1 MQYPLI
7 SEYMAAIRDAHDN
20 LEQLSHLVPV
30 MDKYGEPYRSGGAFA
45 VVFKM
50 QDEQTGKCY
59 ALKCFTEEQEGRA
72 EAYRQ
77 IAEELEFVDSPYVTS
92 VKYLENELFVDSS
105 CGDDEFPV
113 LLMDWVE
120 GDTMEAYIAAYH
132 GDSHAMSM
140 LCYRFCKLAAW
151 LRSQPFAHG
160 DIKPDNIMVRP
171 DGTLT
176 LVDYD
181 GMFVPAMKGQKSPTI
196 GTKDFSHP
204 LRTIDDFDETID
216 DFALASIALSL
227 KAISLDASLL
237 EQYGAPDRLL
247 FSATDYLNLSTSK
260 AFAALQSLLAD
271 EEMQTLLSMFL
282 LANAKKYLSM
292 CSFRL
297 FSVQKPKEEEVWSTE
312 VTKEDLEN
320 AVEDESAVK
329 YSKDWKRLL
338 RAPTELRGEYAI
350 REGVKAIGDNAFYNC
365 NKLMK
370 KTILIVCL
378 GLVSLGLQAQ
388 SISLAGE
395 WNVELGKSGSAFA
408 KSKRASQGEVK
419 RAILPGTIDTNHL
432 GFAPKDTMETTHLTR
447 LYAYK
452 GAARYSRTINIPKD
466 WKKKPV
472 ELFLERT
479 RPTWVYVDGEL
490 VDSCNFISTPQRYL
504 LPKKVKPGKHLLE
517 IVVDNGRGVP
527 DQVYGSSH
535 AYTEDTQTN
544 WNGIIGE
551 IRLEVKSE
559 ERRVKKQRSE
569 SEGKANSNVLPDFA
583 KDFHIEGA
591 HFYANGHRIFLR
603 GKHDAAVWPLTGHVE
618 MSVEGWMKYLGTCKE
633 YGINHVRFHSWCP
646 PEAAFVAAD
655 SLGIYL
661 QPELPFW
668 GSFDKKDEKLMTF
681 LHQEGVNILRE
692 YGHHPSFRMM
702 ALGNE
707 LWGDIDKMKEFVD
720 DFRKIAPDK
729 YYTFGSN
736 YYLGYQ
742 GIKEGMDYFTTCRIG
757 GEGWGKY
764 NTHTRGSF
772 SFADAYDGGMIN
784 HFHPNSTMN
793 FDEACD
799 KAGIPIIS
807 HETGQF
813 QTYPDYREMKK
824 YTGVLHPYNFEV
836 FRKRLAAAGM
846 LSQADDFHKASGLWS
861 VKLYKADIEMDLRT
875 RNMAGFQLLDIQ
887 DYPGQGSAFVG
898 ILDAFME
905 SKGITTPEEWRQWCS
920 PVVPLLEMKKFSFED
935 GEKIQAKVKVAN
947 YGGSSLKGKKLKW
960 HLAAENGLFCMDD
973 GTFSTKDGEVRKN
986 VGDLMAEDEGVLN
999 IFSYDEGLVDVGEL
1013 NGVFHVQKPTKLLL
1027 TLNIEGTEARNSYE
1041 LWVYPKKALEKKG
1054 VIIAKD
1060 LNQEVVKVLEKG
1072 GKVLWMPTASSHFV
1086 AADDTLSQADNATPY
1101 TVGGLFQ
1108 TDYWNYRMFKTICEN
1123 NKKKVSPGTLGILTD
1138 PEHPIYKGFP
1148 TEMHTNWQWFPVIK
1162 ESHPLVLD
1170 NFAKDYRPIVQVIDN
1185 IERNHKLGL
1194 VMEWKVGAGKLLVC
1208 MSDLEKAAK
1217 YPEGKA
1223 FYQSVIDYMRSAS
1236 FNPSAEITVDEL
1248 KKKLAE
1254 KPRQVSLKEL
1264 NNISQY

>member
-1 MQYPLI
+1 
-7 SEYMAAIRDAHDN
+7 
-20 LEQLSHLVPV
+20 
-30 MDKYGEPYRSGGAFA
+30 
-45 VVFKM
+45 
-50 QDEQTGKCY
+50 
-59 ALKCFTEEQEGRA
+59 
-72 EAYRQ
+72 
-77 IAEELEFVDSPYVTS
+77 
-92 VKYLENELFVDSS
+92 
-105 CGDDEFPV
+105 
-113 LLMDWVE
+113 
-120 GDTMEAYIAAYH
+120 
-132 GDSHAMSM
+132 
-140 LCYRFCKLAAW
+140 
-151 LRSQPFAHG
+151 
-160 DIKPDNIMVRP
+160 
-171 DGTLT
+171 
-176 LVDYD
+176 
-181 GMFVPAMKGQKSPTI
+181 
-196 GTKDFSHP
+196 
-204 LRTIDDFDETID
+204 
-216 DFALASIALSL
+216 
-227 KAISLDASLL
+227 
-237 EQYGAPDRLL
+237 
-247 FSATDYLNLSTSK
+247 
-260 AFAALQSLLAD
+260 
-271 EEMQTLLSMFL
+271 
-282 LANAKKYLSM
+282 
-292 CSFRL
+292 
-297 FSVQKPKEEEVWSTE
+297 
-312 VTKEDLEN
+312 
-320 AVEDESAVK
+320 
-329 YSKDWKRLL
+329 
-338 RAPTELRGEYAI
+338 
-350 REGVKAIGDNAFYNC
+350 
-365 NKLMK
+365 MK
-370 KTILIVCL
+370 KTILIACL

-388 SISLAGE
+388 SISLVGE

-408 KSKRASQGEVK
+408 KNKRASQGEVK
-419 RAILPGTIDTNHL
+419 HAILPGTIDTNHL

-447 LYAYK
+447 LYTYK

-559 ERRVKKQRSE
+559 ERRMK
-569 SEGKANSNVLPDFA
+569 NSNVLPDFA
-583 KDFHIEGA
+583 KDFHIKGT
-591 HFYANGHRIFLR
+591 HFYVNGHRIFLR

-618 MSVEGWMKYLGTCKE
+618 MSVEGWMKYLGICKE

-646 PEAAFVAAD
+646 PEAAFMAAD

-668 GSFDKKDEKLMTF
+668 GSFDKKDERLMAF

-799 KAGIPIIS
+799 KAGIPIVS

-836 FRKRLAAAGM
+836 FRRRLAAAGM

-920 PVVPLLEMKKFSFED
+920 PVVPLLEMKKFCFED

-960 HLAAENGLFCMDD
+960 HLA
-973 GTFSTKDGEVRKN
+973 
-986 VGDLMAEDEGVLN
+986 EDEGVLN

-1013 NGVFHVQKPTKLLL
+1013 NGVFHVQQPTKLLL

-1086 AADDTLSQADNATPY
+1086 AADDTLSQVDNATPY

-1108 TDYWNYRMFKTICEN
+1108 TDYWNYRMFKTICES
-1123 NKKKVSPGTLGILTD
+1123 NKKKISPGTLGILTN
-1138 PEHPIYKGFP
+1138 PEHPIFKGFP

-1170 NFAKDYRPIVQVIDN
+1170 NFSKDYRPIIQVIDN

-1223 FYQSVIDYMRSAS
+1223 FYQSVIDYMRSVD
-1236 FNPSAEITVDEL
+1236 FNPQVEMTASDLL
-1248 KKKLAE
+1248 KTLKE
-1254 KPRQVSLKEL
+1254 EPRKVSLKEL

>member
-1 MQYPLI
+1 
-7 SEYMAAIRDAHDN
+7 
-20 LEQLSHLVPV
+20 
-30 MDKYGEPYRSGGAFA
+30 
-45 VVFKM
+45 
-50 QDEQTGKCY
+50 
-59 ALKCFTEEQEGRA
+59 
-72 EAYRQ
+72 
-77 IAEELEFVDSPYVTS
+77 
-92 VKYLENELFVDSS
+92 
-105 CGDDEFPV
+105 
-113 LLMDWVE
+113 
-120 GDTMEAYIAAYH
+120 
-132 GDSHAMSM
+132 
-140 LCYRFCKLAAW
+140 
-151 LRSQPFAHG
+151 
-160 DIKPDNIMVRP
+160 
-171 DGTLT
+171 
-176 LVDYD
+176 
-181 GMFVPAMKGQKSPTI
+181 
-196 GTKDFSHP
+196 
-204 LRTIDDFDETID
+204 
-216 DFALASIALSL
+216 
-227 KAISLDASLL
+227 
-237 EQYGAPDRLL
+237 
-247 FSATDYLNLSTSK
+247 
-260 AFAALQSLLAD
+260 
-271 EEMQTLLSMFL
+271 
-282 LANAKKYLSM
+282 
-292 CSFRL
+292 
-297 FSVQKPKEEEVWSTE
+297 
-312 VTKEDLEN
+312 
-320 AVEDESAVK
+320 
-329 YSKDWKRLL
+329 
-338 RAPTELRGEYAI
+338 
-350 REGVKAIGDNAFYNC
+350 
-365 NKLMK
+365 MK
-370 KTILIVCL
+370 KSILIACL

-408 KSKRASQGEVK
+408 KSKRASQGEAK

-527 DQVYGSSH
+527 EQVYGSSH

-544 WNGIIGE
+544 WNGIIGRIE
-551 IRLEVKSE
+551 LQLASSTNCKSTEMLAGAISIRSVVPLAGAIPSCSVASPSAL
-559 ERRVKKQRSE
+559 QM
-569 SEGKANSNVLPDFA
+569 PDFA
-583 KDFHIEGA
+583 RDFHIEGA

-668 GSFDKKDEKLMTF
+668 GSFDKKDERLMAF
-681 LHQEGVNILRE
+681 LHQEGENILRE

-707 LWGDIDKMKEFVD
+707 LWGDIDKMKELVD

-799 KAGIPIIS
+799 KAGIPIVS

-836 FRKRLAAAGM
+836 FRRRLTAAGM

-920 PVVPLLEMKKFSFED
+920 PVVPLLEMKKFCFED

-947 YGGSSLKGKKLKW
+947 YGGTSLYGKKLMWKI
-960 HLAAENGLFCMDD
+960 
-973 GTFSTKDGEVRKN
+973 
-986 VGDLMAEDEGVLN
+986 GDAEGVMN
-999 IFSYDEGLVDVGEL
+999 IFTYDEGLIDVGILDEEISADKPAKL
-1013 NGVFHVQKPTKLLL
+1013 NVS
-1027 TLNIEGTEARNSYE
+1027 LNIEGTEARNSYE

-1054 VIIAKD
+1054 IIIARD

-1072 GKVLWMPTASSHFV
+1072 GKVLWMPDS
-1086 AADDTLSQADNATPY
+1086 LPY

-1123 NKKKVSPGTLGILTD
+1123 NKKKVSPGTLGILTN
-1138 PEHPIYKGFP
+1138 PEHPIFKGFP

-1223 FYQSVIDYMRSAS
+1223 FYQSVIDYVRSAD

>member
-1 MQYPLI
+1 
-7 SEYMAAIRDAHDN
+7 
-20 LEQLSHLVPV
+20 
-30 MDKYGEPYRSGGAFA
+30 
-45 VVFKM
+45 
-50 QDEQTGKCY
+50 
-59 ALKCFTEEQEGRA
+59 
-72 EAYRQ
+72 
-77 IAEELEFVDSPYVTS
+77 
-92 VKYLENELFVDSS
+92 
-105 CGDDEFPV
+105 
-113 LLMDWVE
+113 
-120 GDTMEAYIAAYH
+120 
-132 GDSHAMSM
+132 
-140 LCYRFCKLAAW
+140 
-151 LRSQPFAHG
+151 
-160 DIKPDNIMVRP
+160 
-171 DGTLT
+171 
-176 LVDYD
+176 
-181 GMFVPAMKGQKSPTI
+181 
-196 GTKDFSHP
+196 
-204 LRTIDDFDETID
+204 
-216 DFALASIALSL
+216 
-227 KAISLDASLL
+227 
-237 EQYGAPDRLL
+237 
-247 FSATDYLNLSTSK
+247 
-260 AFAALQSLLAD
+260 
-271 EEMQTLLSMFL
+271 
-282 LANAKKYLSM
+282 
-292 CSFRL
+292 
-297 FSVQKPKEEEVWSTE
+297 
-312 VTKEDLEN
+312 
-320 AVEDESAVK
+320 
-329 YSKDWKRLL
+329 
-338 RAPTELRGEYAI
+338 
-350 REGVKAIGDNAFYNC
+350 
-365 NKLMK
+365 MK
-370 KTILIVCL
+370 KSILIACL

-408 KSKRASQGEVK
+408 KSKHAPQSEVK

-544 WNGIIGE
+544 WNGIIGRIE
-551 IRLEVKSE
+551 LQLVGSADGKSAEVLVGAIPSSS
-559 ERRVKKQRSE
+559 VASPT
-569 SEGKANSNVLPDFA
+569 VLQMPDFA

-618 MSVEGWMKYLGTCKE
+618 MGVEGWMKYLGICKE

-681 LHQEGVNILRE
+681 LQQEGVNILRE

-836 FRKRLAAAGM
+836 FRRRLAAAGM

-905 SKGITTPEEWRQWCS
+905 SKGITTLEEWRQWCS
-920 PVVPLLEMKKFSFED
+920 PVVPLLEMEKFCFED

-947 YGGSSLKGKKLKW
+947 YGGSSLYGKKLKW
-960 HLAAENGLFCMDD
+960 
-973 GTFSTKDGEVRKN
+973 KI
-986 VGDLMAEDEGVLN
+986 GDAEGVMN
-999 IFSYDEGLVDVGEL
+999 IFTYDEGLLDVGVLDEEIS
-1013 NGVFHVQKPTKLLL
+1013 VDKPTKLLL
-1027 TLNIEGTEARNSYE
+1027 TLNIEGTEVSNSYE
-1041 LWVYPKKALEKKG
+1041 LWAYPKKALEKKG
-1054 VIIAKD
+1054 VIIARD
-1060 LNQEVVKVLEKG
+1060 LSQEVVKVLEKG

-1123 NKKKVSPGTLGILTD
+1123 NKKKVSPGTLGILTN
-1138 PEHPIYKGFP
+1138 PEHPIFKEFP

-1223 FYQSVIDYMRSAS
+1223 FYQSVIDYMRSAD
-1236 FNPSAEITVDEL
+1236 FNPPSEISVDEL

-1254 KPRQVSLKEL
+1254 KPRLVSLKEL

>member
-1 MQYPLI
+1 
-7 SEYMAAIRDAHDN
+7 
-20 LEQLSHLVPV
+20 
-30 MDKYGEPYRSGGAFA
+30 
-45 VVFKM
+45 
-50 QDEQTGKCY
+50 
-59 ALKCFTEEQEGRA
+59 
-72 EAYRQ
+72 
-77 IAEELEFVDSPYVTS
+77 
-92 VKYLENELFVDSS
+92 
-105 CGDDEFPV
+105 
-113 LLMDWVE
+113 
-120 GDTMEAYIAAYH
+120 
-132 GDSHAMSM
+132 
-140 LCYRFCKLAAW
+140 
-151 LRSQPFAHG
+151 
-160 DIKPDNIMVRP
+160 
-171 DGTLT
+171 
-176 LVDYD
+176 
-181 GMFVPAMKGQKSPTI
+181 
-196 GTKDFSHP
+196 
-204 LRTIDDFDETID
+204 
-216 DFALASIALSL
+216 
-227 KAISLDASLL
+227 
-237 EQYGAPDRLL
+237 
-247 FSATDYLNLSTSK
+247 
-260 AFAALQSLLAD
+260 
-271 EEMQTLLSMFL
+271 
-282 LANAKKYLSM
+282 
-292 CSFRL
+292 
-297 FSVQKPKEEEVWSTE
+297 
-312 VTKEDLEN
+312 
-320 AVEDESAVK
+320 
-329 YSKDWKRLL
+329 
-338 RAPTELRGEYAI
+338 
-350 REGVKAIGDNAFYNC
+350 
-365 NKLMK
+365 MK
-370 KTILIVCL
+370 KTILIACL

-559 ERRVKKQRSE
+559 ERGVKKQRSV

-583 KDFHIEGA
+583 KDFHIEGT

-668 GSFDKKDEKLMTF
+668 GSFDKKDERLMAF
-681 LHQEGVNILRE
+681 LHQEGENILRE

-807 HETGQF
+807 HETGEF

-836 FRKRLAAAGM
+836 FRRRLAAAGM

-920 PVVPLLEMKKFSFED
+920 PVVPLLEVEKFCFED

-947 YGGSSLKGKKLKW
+947 YGGSSLYGKKLKW
-960 HLAAENGLFCMDD
+960 
-973 GTFSTKDGEVRKN
+973 KI
-986 VGDLMAEDEGVLN
+986 GDAEGVMN
-999 IFSYDEGLVDVGEL
+999 IFTYDEGLIDVGVLDEEISAD
-1013 NGVFHVQKPTKLLL
+1013 KPTKLNVS
-1027 TLNIEGTEARNSYE
+1027 LNIEETEARNSYE
-1041 LWVYPKKALEKKG
+1041 LWVYPKKAMEKKG

-1060 LNQEVVKVLEKG
+1060 LNDEVVKVLEKG

-1086 AADDTLSQADNATPY
+1086 AADDTLSQVDNATPY

-1123 NKKKVSPGTLGILTD
+1123 NKKKVSPGTLGILTN
-1138 PEHPIYKGFP
+1138 PEHPIFKGFP

-1208 MSDLEKAAK
+1208 MSNLEKAAR

-1223 FYQSVIDYMRSAS
+1223 FYQSVIDYMRSAD
-1236 FNPSAEITVDEL
+1236 FNPSAEITVDKL

>member
-1 MQYPLI
+1 MRRIVLI
-7 SEYMAAIRDAHDN
+7 
-20 LEQLSHLVPV
+20 
-30 MDKYGEPYRSGGAFA
+30 
-45 VVFKM
+45 
-50 QDEQTGKCY
+50 
-59 ALKCFTEEQEGRA
+59 
-72 EAYRQ
+72 
-77 IAEELEFVDSPYVTS
+77 
-92 VKYLENELFVDSS
+92 
-105 CGDDEFPV
+105 
-113 LLMDWVE
+113 
-120 GDTMEAYIAAYH
+120 
-132 GDSHAMSM
+132 
-140 LCYRFCKLAAW
+140 
-151 LRSQPFAHG
+151 
-160 DIKPDNIMVRP
+160 
-171 DGTLT
+171 
-176 LVDYD
+176 
-181 GMFVPAMKGQKSPTI
+181 
-196 GTKDFSHP
+196 
-204 LRTIDDFDETID
+204 
-216 DFALASIALSL
+216 
-227 KAISLDASLL
+227 
-237 EQYGAPDRLL
+237 
-247 FSATDYLNLSTSK
+247 
-260 AFAALQSLLAD
+260 
-271 EEMQTLLSMFL
+271 
-282 LANAKKYLSM
+282 
-292 CSFRL
+292 
-297 FSVQKPKEEEVWSTE
+297 
-312 VTKEDLEN
+312 
-320 AVEDESAVK
+320 
-329 YSKDWKRLL
+329 
-338 RAPTELRGEYAI
+338 
-350 REGVKAIGDNAFYNC
+350 
-365 NKLMK
+365 
-370 KTILIVCL
+370 
-378 GLVSLGLQAQ
+378 VSLGLMSLSMQAQ

-395 WNVELGKSGSAFA
+395 WQVELGESKSAFA
-408 KSKRASQGEVK
+408 KGKRVVTDAAK

-452 GAARYSRTINIPKD
+452 GAASYSRTINIPKD

-504 LPKKVKPGKHLLE
+504 LPKKVKPGKHFLE
-517 IVVDNGRGVP
+517 IVVDNGKGVP
-527 DQVYGSSH
+527 EQVYGSSH

-559 ERRVKKQRSE
+559 ERRVKKQRSA

-668 GSFDKKDEKLMTF
+668 GSFDKKDERLMAF
-681 LHQEGVNILRE
+681 LHQEGENILRE

-813 QTYPDYREMKK
+813 QTYPDYREIKK

-836 FRKRLAAAGM
+836 FRRRLAAAGM
-846 LSQADDFHKASGLWS
+846 LSQADDFYKASGLWS

-920 PVVPLLEMKKFSFED
+920 PVVPLLEMKKFCFED

-960 HLAAENGLFCMDD
+960 HL
-973 GTFSTKDGEVRKN
+973 
-986 VGDLMAEDEGVLN
+986 AEDEGVLN

-1060 LNQEVVKVLEKG
+1060 LNQEVVKVLKKG

-1086 AADDTLSQADNATPY
+1086 AADDKALLADNSVLQADNTLSQADNATPY

-1123 NKKKVSPGTLGILTD
+1123 NKKKVSPGTLGILTN
-1138 PEHPIYKGFP
+1138 PEHPIFKGFP

-1170 NFAKDYRPIVQVIDN
+1170 NFAKDYRPVVQVIDN

-1208 MSDLEKAAK
+1208 MSDLEKAAQ

-1223 FYQSVIDYMRSAS
+1223 FYQSVIDYMRSAD